1 MPLLSVTREV
11 TSMGGGVF
19 MERGGGG
26 KGFWRW
32 GGRAIA
38 IEEGTS
44 LQKTRL
50 WPGEE
55 RQGETVHRNQLE
67 QRGRGW

>member
-1 MPLLSVTREV
+1 
-11 TSMGGGVF
+11 VF

-55 RQGETVHRNQLE
+55 RQGETVLRNQLE